1 MRLITGAVQ
10 NYPWG
15 SRSAIPKLLRTS
27 PTGEPWAE
35 YWLGAHP
42 LGAAT
47 LADSSGGTLAD
58 LVASCPDV
66 IGAASVAKFG
76 PQLPYL
82 FKVLSA
88 NQPLSLQAHPSREQA
103 AAGFAREEAA
113 GIPLSSPE
121 RTYKDEWPKPELLVA
136 LTPFEALA
144 GFRCPKRSA
153 ELFAQLPVK
162 SSLDSIISP
171 LTERSGPAALAEVF
185 LDVLS
190 VGADRRHLVEEIVA
204 AAVPLM
210 SDEGELG
217 SFARTAVELDEHFPA
232 DPSIVAAL
240 LLNRVHLQ
248 PGQALFASAGTMH
261 AYLRGTAVEVMANS
275 DNVLRGGL
283 TKKHI
288 DVDGLIT
295 VVNFVEEDIRPI
307 ALEGSDGLYR
317 YPVPAPEFELWVT
330 EPTSADPLLLP
341 LGERGRI
348 LFVYKGEHQ
357 LTCGEQSLSLTQ
369 GQSVFLAAGESVSV
383 RGSGRL
389 FLVGPGV

>member
-15 SRSAIPKLLRTS
+15 SRSALPQLLQAS

-42 LGAAT
+42 LGPAS
-47 LADSSGGTLAD
+47 LADGSEQTLAD
-58 LVASCPDV
+58 LVESRPEV
-66 IGAASVAKFG
+66 VGAASVERFG

-82 FKVLSA
+82 FKLLSA
-88 NQPLSLQAHPSREQA
+88 NQPLSLQAHPTREQA
-103 AAGFAREEAA
+103 AIGFAREEAA
-113 GIPLSSPE
+113 GIPLEAPE
-121 RTYKDEWPKPELLVA
+121 RTYKDSWPKPELLVA

-144 GFRCPKRSA
+144 GFRCPRRSA

-190 VGADRRHLVEEIVA
+190 LGADRRHLVEEIVA

-210 SDEGELG
+210 PSEGELG
-217 SFARTAVELDEHFPA
+217 VFARTAVELDEHFPG

-295 VVNFVEEDIRPI
+295 VVNFAEEDIRPI
-307 ALEGSDGLYR
+307 TLEGSDGLYR
-317 YPVPAPEFELWVT
+317 YPTPAPEFELWVA
-330 EPTSADPLLLP
+330 EPTSADPLTLP
-341 LGERGRI
+341 LSERGRI
-348 LFVYKGEHQ
+348 LFVHKGEHQ
-357 LTCGEQSLSLTQ
+357 VTRGEQSLGVSQ
-369 GQSVFLAAGESVSV
+369 GQSVFLEAGETVSV

>member
-15 SRSAIPKLLRTS
+15 SRSTIPKLLRTS

-42 LGAAT
+42 LGSAI

-58 LVASCPDV
+58 LVTSSPEL
-66 IGAASVAKFG
+66 IGAASVAMFG

-103 AAGFAREEAA
+103 ATGFAREEAA

-121 RTYKDEWPKPELLVA
+121 RTYKDAWPKPELLVA

-153 ELFAQLPVK
+153 KLFAQLPVK
-162 SSLDSIISP
+162 SSLDSIIGP
-171 LTERSGPAALAEVF
+171 LTERSGSAALAEVF

-210 SDEGELG
+210 SSEGELG
-217 SFARTAVELDEHFPA
+217 AFARTAVELDEHFPG

-240 LLNRVHLQ
+240 LLNRIHLQ

-295 VVNFVEEDIRPI
+295 VVNFVEEDIRPLT
-307 ALEGSDGLYR
+307 LEGSDGLYR
-317 YPVPAPEFELWVT
+317 YPIQAPEFDLWVT
-330 EPTSADPLLLP
+330 EPTSTDPLLLP
-341 LGERGRI
+341 LSERGRI
-348 LFVYKGEHQ
+348 LFVYEGTHQ
-357 LTCGEQSLSLTQ
+357 LTCDEQSLDLTQ
-369 GQSVFLAAGESVSV
+369 GQSVFLAAGEPVSV